1 VDQTTDVEK
10 LIGELEIA
18 VDRLRSLYE
27 QYFVGIEKIQPAV
40 PRKDVDRKIHLLR
53 KEQIRNTALR
63 FRFQMVLQKYNT
75 YQTHWQRVCRE
86 IENGTYKRHL
96 IRAQRRYGS
105 TRPPARAS
113 KPPPS
118 VHPEPGAPVPDH
130 LTKAL
135 AELDR
140 DFEAPS
146 FDVDVDLD
154 DRASRPPPASAP
166 APGARSSILP
176 PPLVRSPPA
185 APPPMAVRSAAP
197 GAAVW
202 KKVAPPVPPGPA
214 PPAPGARAPG
224 TSGSTS
230 AVGAVPPGA
239 SGPMAPVSVP
249 RIVPPGA
256 SGPMAPV
263 SVPRVLPPGASG
275 PMGPVSVPRVLPPG
289 ASGPMAPVSV
299 PRPLPPGA
307 SGPMGPVS
315 VPRVLPPGAS
325 GPMAPVSPPSPSAA
339 SRPPLPPRPAA
350 PAPAPAAPP
359 APAASPA
366 AVSRP
371 AASAELPDFRLRE
384 IYADLV
390 DAKRKQNES
399 TAGLTYQAVAKS
411 LRESGD
417 RLRQKHGKS
426 VDFEV
431 AVKDGKTILR
441 PVLK

>member
-105 TRPPARAS
+105 TRPPARPS
-113 KPPPS
+113 QRPPS

-140 DFEAPS
+140 DFEPPS

-154 DRASRPPPASAP
+154 DRASRPPPASGAP
-166 APGARSSILP
+166 APVARSSILP
-176 PPLVRSPPA
+176 PPLVPSAPV
-185 APPPMAVRSAAP
+185 APPPMAARSAAS

-202 KKVAPPVPPGPA
+202 KKVAPPVPA
-214 PPAPGARAPG
+214 PPAGGPR
-224 TSGSTS
+224 
-230 AVGAVPPGA
+230 VIPPGA
-239 SGPMAPVSVP
+239 SGPRAPASAT
-249 RIVPPGA
+249 GA
-256 SGPMAPV
+256 
-263 SVPRVLPPGASG
+263 LPPGASG
-275 PMGPVSVPRVLPPG
+275 PMGPVSVPRVI
-289 ASGPMAPVSV
+289 
-299 PRPLPPGA
+299 PPGA

-315 VPRVLPPGAS
+315 VPRVVPPGAS
-325 GPMAPVSPPSPSAA
+325 GPMAPVAPPSPSAA
-339 SRPPLPPRPAA
+339 SRPPLPPRPG
-350 PAPAPAAPP
+350 APAPAAPP
-359 APAASPA
+359 APPAAAASPA

-371 AASAELPDFRLRE
+371 AATSAELPDVRLRE

-390 DAKRKQNES
+390 DAKRKRNES
-399 TAGLTYQAVAKS
+399 TAGLTYQAVAKN

-417 RLRQKHGKS
+417 RLRQKHGKA
-426 VDFEV
+426 VDFEI
-431 AVKDGKTILR
+431 AVKDGKTVLR